1 MKMSLRAR
9 ILLWY
14 GVAMVVVIFGLAF
27 TAQHIMVASLRADLD
42 ESLHLRSEMVINAI
56 SSSSV
61 PAASYNEV
69 IKQLT
74 EHQLP
79 SVPLFIRVSDPQGN
93 TLAMFGDIPQ
103 PIIPLLDNHLHLP
116 GIAEGR
122 FDDIEVKNAQA
133 LRVYT
138 VAAPDQSTSK
148 PLALIQTGESL
159 AAVSAAEDQLWRY
172 ALAEGVIGS
181 LVALAV
187 GLIILRQGFH
197 PLDTILKRVQEIK
210 DTELTAGLSNEP
222 RPHELQ
228 QLADSLNNMWHRLDS
243 ALKAKQMFVT
253 SVSHDLRT
261 PLTAI
266 QGQIDVLR
274 RKPSADPEMKE
285 SLDRTSKE
293 VRRLVRMTNNL
304 LLNAQLDS
312 MPPIVAADVNLR
324 ELLEEIVREVR
335 ILAEGL
341 DISLSA
347 VEDVVVPGDY
357 DLLKQMVL
365 NVTDNAIKF
374 TPRGGHVEL
383 ALRPE
388 EGWAVVEVRDT
399 GQGIPQEHLPH
410 LGEPFYKVRS
420 SSSSLRG
427 VGLGLAIVK
436 QIIELHKGQIEIN
449 SQVNVGTTVK
459 IRLPIHG
466 SV

>member
-1 MKMSLRAR
+1 
-9 ILLWY
+9 
-14 GVAMVVVIFGLAF
+14 
-27 TAQHIMVASLRADLD
+27 
-42 ESLHLRSEMVINAI
+42 
-56 SSSSV
+56 
-61 PAASYNEV
+61 
-69 IKQLT
+69 
-74 EHQLP
+74 
-79 SVPLFIRVSDPQGN
+79 
-93 TLAMFGDIPQ
+93 
-103 PIIPLLDNHLHLP
+103 
-116 GIAEGR
+116 
-122 FDDIEVKNAQA
+122 
-133 LRVYT
+133 
-138 VAAPDQSTSK
+138 
-148 PLALIQTGESL
+148 
-159 AAVSAAEDQLWRY
+159 
-172 ALAEGVIGS
+172 
-181 LVALAV
+181 
-187 GLIILRQGFH
+187 
-197 PLDTILKRVQEIK
+197 
-210 DTELTAGLSNEP
+210 
-222 RPHELQ
+222 
-228 QLADSLNNMWHRLDS
+228 
-243 ALKAKQMFVT
+243 
-253 SVSHDLRT
+253 
-261 PLTAI
+261 
-266 QGQIDVLR
+266 
-274 RKPSADPEMKE
+274 MKE

-383 ALRPE
+383 ALRAE
-388 EGWAVVEVRDT
+388 EGWTVVEVRDT
-399 GQGIPQEHLPH
+399 GQGIPSEHLPH

-449 SQVNVGTTVK
+449 SQVNIGTTVK
-459 IRLPIHG
+459 MRLPITG